1 MSYTDSVRE
10 QLYNV
15 EVKNKCCI
23 PSEYAAIR
31 LCLAE
36 KQGNFKSVAISHEN
50 QNFINRMQFLCTK
63 VHGTKPEIISYTKK
77 SKKTNREKIL
87 YEILLPDYTFADECG
102 ENMENIFRHT
112 ENDCCAKAFLRGF
125 FMMRGTVTEPSVRSV
140 HLESGFKDVVLRDK
154 VVAIMLAHGLN
165 VKKGIR
171 RDVYTYYIKDSESVS
186 DFLTMIGAQKARF
199 DFDNAK
205 AMREMNN
212 QSNRAINV
220 DVANYDKVSISSSKH
235 LAAIRFL
242 FEHDMY
248 DSLSPELKSVAK
260 VRMEYPEASLSE
272 LGEKHN
278 PPLSKAGIN
287 HRLKKIEQIATE
299 AEKNL
304 F

>member
-23 PSEYAAIR
+23 PAEYAAIR

-36 KQGNFKSVAISHEN
+36 KNGNFKETELSSEN
-50 QNFINRMQFLCTK
+50 QEFIKRMQFLCSK
-63 VHGTKPEIISYTKK
+63 VHGIKPEIFSYKKK
-77 SKKTNREKIL
+77 SKKTKRENLL
-87 YEILLPDYTFADECG
+87 YGIVLPEFEYGMCDSEELFKSLES
-102 ENMENIFRHT
+102 
-112 ENDCCAKAFLRGF
+112 DCCGKSFLRGL
-125 FMMRGTVTEPSVRSV
+125 FMMRGTVTDPTVRSV
-140 HLESGFKDVVLRDK
+140 HLESGFESEILRDR
-154 VVAIMLAHGLN
+154 VVEIMTTHGLN
-165 VKKGIR
+165 VKKGMR
-171 RDVYTYYIKDSESVS
+171 RDMYTYYIKDSESVS

-205 AMREMNN
+205 AMREINN
-212 QSNRAINV
+212 QSNRAINA
-220 DVANYDKVSISSSKH
+220 DVANFDKVSMTSAKH

-248 DSLSPELKSVAK
+248 ESLPAELKSVAK
-260 VRMEYPEASLSE
+260 VRMEYPDVSLAE
-272 LGEKHN
+272 LCEKHS

-287 HRLKKIEQIATE
+287 HRLKKIQQIAIET
-299 AEKNL
+299 EKNL

>member
-23 PSEYAAIR
+23 PVEYAAIR

-36 KQGNFKSVAISHEN
+36 RSGNFKETVVSSES
-50 QNFINRMQFLCTK
+50 QDFIKRMQFLCSK
-63 VHGTKPEIISYTKK
+63 IHNIKPDISVYTQK
-77 SKKTNREKIL
+77 SKKTKREKLL
-87 YEILLPDYTFADECG
+87 YSISLPKFEYGMCDSEELFKSLES
-102 ENMENIFRHT
+102 
-112 ENDCCAKAFLRGF
+112 DCCGKSFLRGL

-140 HLESGFKDVVLRDK
+140 HLESGFESEVLRDK
-154 VVAIMLAHGLN
+154 IAEIMLSHGLN
-165 VKKGIR
+165 VKKGMR
-171 RDVYTYYIKDSESVS
+171 RKMYTYYIKDSESVS

-205 AMREMNN
+205 AMREINN
-212 QSNRAINV
+212 QSNRAINI

-242 FEHDMY
+242 LEHDMY
-248 DSLSPELKSVAK
+248 DSLSPELKSVAE
-260 VRMEYPEASLSE
+260 VRMKYPDASLSE
-272 LGEKHN
+272 LCEKHS

-287 HRLKKIEQIATE
+287 HRLKKLEQTALE

>member
-15 EVKNKCCI
+15 EIKNKCCI

-36 KQGNFKSVAISHEN
+36 KQGDFKSVAVSSEN
-50 QNFINRMQFLCTK
+50 PDFIKRLQFLCSK
-63 VHGTKPEIISYTKK
+63 IHDVKPEIISYTKK
-77 SKKTNREKIL
+77 SKKTKREMNL
-87 YEILLPDYTFADECG
+87 HEIVLPEFEYGMCDSEELFTNLES
-102 ENMENIFRHT
+102 
-112 ENDCCAKAFLRGF
+112 DCCGKSFLRGLF
-125 FMMRGTVTEPSVRSV
+125 LMRGTVTEPAVRSV
-140 HLESGFKDVVLRDK
+140 HLESGFKSEVLRDK
-154 VVAIMLAHGLN
+154 AAEIMSFHGLN
-165 VKKGIR
+165 VKKGTR
-171 RDVYTYYIKDSESVS
+171 RDTYTFYIKDSESVS

-205 AMREMNN
+205 AMREINN
-212 QSNRAINV
+212 QSNRTINI

-248 DSLSPELKSVAK
+248 DSLPPELKSVA
-260 VRMEYPEASLSE
+260 VIRMEYPDASLAE
-272 LGEKHN
+272 LCEKHS

-287 HRLKKIEQIATE
+287 HRLKKIQQIAIET
-299 AEKNL
+299 EKNL